1 MSVFGPHKVRSS
13 VAGVA
18 GIASLV
24 ALAVT
29 GAQAGASPG
38 LFGAARSENTLR
50 ALTSNSHTAD
60 ALTIE
65 EATAYGAERTAPA
78 LTVSGQALAN
88 AEAQAAKLPTVGGS

>member
-1 MSVFGPHKVRSS
+1 MSVFGPRKVRSS

-38 LFGAARSENTLR
+38 LFGAAREW
-50 ALTSNSHTAD
+50 
-60 ALTIE
+60 
-65 EATAYGAERTAPA
+65 RTPSAP
-78 LTVSGQALAN
+78 
-88 AEAQAAKLPTVGGS
+88 